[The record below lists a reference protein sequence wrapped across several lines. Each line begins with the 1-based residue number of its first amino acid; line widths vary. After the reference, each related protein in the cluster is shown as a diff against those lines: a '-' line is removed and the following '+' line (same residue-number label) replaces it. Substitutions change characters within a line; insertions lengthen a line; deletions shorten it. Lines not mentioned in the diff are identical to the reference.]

1 MAISVLRDFLLGYLC
16 YGLINVVP
24 QLKSPPDNVFD
35 PDRPVKGL
43 YARIRAVESNS
54 GTQISCLFKN
64 VQ

>member
-54 GTQISCLFKN
+54 GT
-64 VQ
+64 